1 MSLENLIRTRAD
13 LWRGRTP
20 SPTARDGISSGFA
33 GLDALLPGAGWPRGA
48 LVEVLVAGPGRGG
61 LDLVMPALARLSLA
75 ERWITLISPP
85 LMPYAPG
92 WAGAG
97 VNLAHLLLVHS
108 RDERERLWSLEQ
120 ALRSGV
126 CGAVL
131 GWAGNLRVERL
142 RRLQLAAE
150 AGGAAGFLFR
160 PPSAARDPSPAH
172 LRVLATPGPA
182 GLDVQVLK
190 CRGGWPAGPLRLD
203 LSTGPTH
210 PFRRHA

>member
-1 MSLENLIRTRAD
+1 MSLENLIQTRAD

-33 GLDALLPGAGWPRGA
+33 GLDALLPGAGWPRDA
-48 LVEVLVAGPGRGG
+48 LVEVLAEGPGRGG
-61 LDLVMPALARLSLA
+61 LDLVMPAVARLSRGD
-75 ERWITLISPP
+75 RWVALISPP

-97 VNLAHLLLVHS
+97 VNLSHLLLVHAG
-108 RDERERLWSLEQ
+108 DEQERLWALEQ

-126 CGAVL
+126 CSAVL
-131 GWAGNLRVERL
+131 SWAGNLRPERL

-150 AGGAAGFLFR
+150 TGGATGFLFR
-160 PPSAARDPSPAH
+160 PPSAARSPSPAH
-172 LRVLATPGPA
+172 LRVRATPRA
-182 GLDVQVLK
+182 QGLEVRVLK

-203 LSTGPTH
+203 APAGLV
-210 PFRRHA
+210 PFRKHA